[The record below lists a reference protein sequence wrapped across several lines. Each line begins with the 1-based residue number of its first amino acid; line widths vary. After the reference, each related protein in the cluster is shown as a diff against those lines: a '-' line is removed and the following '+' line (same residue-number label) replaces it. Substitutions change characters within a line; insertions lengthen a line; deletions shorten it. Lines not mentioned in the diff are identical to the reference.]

1 MSGLIEITAGGPGC
15 SVQDGGRLGRRHEGL
30 PVSGCLDRPLADA
43 ANALVGNPLG
53 EACIEL
59 RGPGPGLVVREG
71 PVRLALAG
79 QASGKLLRA
88 SGVASTLAPWVSA
101 TLEVG
106 DRLQLGAVVGGCAY
120 LAVSGGLLV
129 PPQLGSRS
137 TYQRAGIGGL
147 KGRALEAGDRL
158 PCGSLAAG
166 TGPRER
172 RARAAFEHD
181 AGPIRVMLGPQQDH
195 FTPAAIAAFLASPW
209 QVTPEQDRMGMRLSG
224 TPLAHLTPA
233 AADIV
238 SDGVTPG
245 AIQVPASGQPIVLLA
260 DCQTVGGYPKIAT
273 VISAD
278 LPRLAQAR
286 PGQALRFEAVD
297 ATAARQALQDLR
309 ARWQAWATG
318 LESFLP
324 PGFVDE
330 DALYGVNLVSGMVC
344 AARGQ

>member
-1 MSGLIEITAGGPGC
+1 MPGLIEITAAGLGNT
-15 SVQDGGRLGRRHEGL
+15 VQDSGRHGHRHEGI

-43 ANALVGNPLG
+43 ANALAGNAPG
-53 EACIEL
+53 AACIEL

-71 PVRLALAG
+71 PVRVALAG
-79 QASGKLLRA
+79 AVSGQLLKV
-88 SGVASTLAPWVSA
+88 SGVASPLAPWVSA
-101 TLEVG
+101 TLEAG

-120 LAVSGGLLV
+120 LAVSGGWLV
-129 PPQLGSRS
+129 PPRLGSRS

-147 KGRALEAGDRL
+147 KGRMLEAGDRL

-166 TGPRER
+166 VGPQER
-172 RARAAFEHD
+172 RARAAFEHE
-181 AGPIRVMLGPQQDH
+181 AGAIRVMLGPQQDH
-195 FTPAAIAAFLASPW
+195 FTPAAIADFLTTPW

-238 SDGVTPG
+238 SDGVAPG

-286 PGQALRFEAVD
+286 PGHALRFEAVD
-297 ATAARQALQDLR
+297 AGAARQALQDLR
-309 ARWQAWATG
+309 ARWQAWVQG
-318 LESFLP
+318 LETFLP

-330 DALYGVNLVSGMVC
+330 EALYGSNLVSGMVR
-344 AARGQ
+344 AAQGQ